1 MGVSI
6 LYTFLIGE
14 DNTLTATVVERIME
28 RSKLVDSLHFLAD
41 PIYKDIDM
49 SDFTVMMEYVLP
61 VSKKYKTEILEKSDE
76 LYKDML
82 EYKLPFD
89 TALTSEPGDIEI
101 QLTFTNVTLD
111 ADGKSTQ
118 YVRKVGPGSIKIV
131 SISTW
136 SDIIPDEALSAV
148 DQRLLAAQA
157 LMKALNEQN
166 NTIMKSKADSLRYKD
181 NLLQLTAQGTPIGT
195 AVKIVSSDSG
205 STDPEDGTIRVVEF

>member
-1 MGVSI
+1 M
-6 LYTFLIGE
+6 YTFLIGE

-41 PIYKDIDM
+41 PIYKETDM

-101 QLTFTNVTLD
+101 QLTFVNVTLD
-111 ADGKSTQ
+111 ADGRNTQ

-131 SISTW
+131 AISTW

-157 LMKALNEQN
+157 MIKALNEQN

-181 NLLQLTAQGTPIGT
+181 NLLQLTAQGNPIGT

-205 STDPEDGTIRVVEF
+205 STDPDDGTIRVVEF

>member
-1 MGVSI
+1 M
-6 LYTFLIGE
+6 YTFLIGE

-41 PIYKDIDM
+41 PIYKETDM

-131 SISTW
+131 AISTW

-157 LMKALNEQN
+157 MIKALNEQN

-195 AVKIVSSDSG
+195 AVNIVSSDSG
-205 STDPEDGTIRVVEF
+205 STDTEDGTIRVVEF

>member
-1 MGVSI
+1 M
-6 LYTFLIGE
+6 YTFLIGE

-41 PIYKDIDM
+41 PIYKETDM

-131 SISTW
+131 AISTW

-157 LMKALNEQN
+157 LMNALNEQN

-181 NLLQLTAQGTPIGT
+181 DLLQLTAQGTPIGT

>member
-1 MGVSI
+1 M
-6 LYTFLIGE
+6 YTFLIGE

-41 PIYKDIDM
+41 PIYKETDM

-101 QLTFTNVTLD
+101 QLTFVNVTLD
-111 ADGKSTQ
+111 ADGRNTQ

-131 SISTW
+131 AISTW

-157 LMKALNEQN
+157 MIKALNEQN
-166 NTIMKSKADSLRYKD
+166 NAIMKSKADSLRYKD
-181 NLLQLTAQGTPIGT
+181 NLLQLTAQGNPIGT

-205 STDPEDGTIRVVEF
+205 STDPDDGTIRVVEF

>member
-1 MGVSI
+1 M
-6 LYTFLIGE
+6 YTFLIGE

-41 PIYKDIDM
+41 PIYKETDM

-101 QLTFTNVTLD
+101 QLTFVNVTLD
-111 ADGKSTQ
+111 ADGRNTQ

-131 SISTW
+131 AISTW

-157 LMKALNEQN
+157 MIKALNEQN

-181 NLLQLTAQGTPIGT
+181 NLLQLTAQGGPIGT

-205 STDPEDGTIRVVEF
+205 STDPDDGTIRVVEF

>member
-1 MGVSI
+1 M
-6 LYTFLIGE
+6 YTFLIGE

-41 PIYKDIDM
+41 PIYKETDM

-131 SISTW
+131 AISTW

-166 NTIMKSKADSLRYKD
+166 NAIMKSKADSLRYKD
-181 NLLQLTAQGTPIGT
+181 NLLQLTAQGTPIGM

>member
-1 MGVSI
+1 M
-6 LYTFLIGE
+6 YTFLIGE

-41 PIYKDIDM
+41 PIYKETDM

-61 VSKKYKTEILEKSDE
+61 ISKKYKTEILEKSDE

-101 QLTFTNVTLD
+101 QLTFVNVTLD
-111 ADGKSTQ
+111 ADGRNTQ

-131 SISTW
+131 AISTW

-157 LMKALNEQN
+157 MIKALNEQN

-181 NLLQLTAQGTPIGT
+181 NLLQLTAQGSPIGT

-205 STDPEDGTIRVVEF
+205 STDPDDGTIRVVEF

>member
-1 MGVSI
+1 M
-6 LYTFLIGE
+6 YTFLIGE

-41 PIYKDIDM
+41 PIYKETDM

-101 QLTFTNVTLD
+101 QLTFVNVTLD
-111 ADGKSTQ
+111 ADGRNTQ

-131 SISTW
+131 AISTW

-157 LMKALNEQN
+157 MIKALNEQN

-181 NLLQLTAQGTPIGT
+181 NLLQLTAQGNPIGT

>member
-1 MGVSI
+1 M
-6 LYTFLIGE
+6 YTFLIGE

-41 PIYKDIDM
+41 PIYKETDM

-61 VSKKYKTEILEKSDE
+61 ISKKYKTEILEKSDE

-101 QLTFTNVTLD
+101 QLTFVNVTLD
-111 ADGKSTQ
+111 ADGRNTQ

-131 SISTW
+131 AISTW

-157 LMKALNEQN
+157 MIKALNEQN

-181 NLLQLTAQGTPIGT
+181 NLLQLTAQGNPIGT

-205 STDPEDGTIRVVEF
+205 NTDPDDGTIRVVEF

>member
-1 MGVSI
+1 M
-6 LYTFLIGE
+6 YTFLIGE

-41 PIYKDIDM
+41 PIYKETDM

-101 QLTFTNVTLD
+101 QLTFVNVTLD
-111 ADGKSTQ
+111 ADGRNTQ

-131 SISTW
+131 AISTW

-157 LMKALNEQN
+157 MIKALNEQN

-181 NLLQLTAQGTPIGT
+181 NLLQLTAQGSPIGT

-205 STDPEDGTIRVVEF
+205 STDPDDGTIRVVEF

>member
-1 MGVSI
+1 MV
-6 LYTFLIGE
+6 
-14 DNTLTATVVERIME
+14 DRVME
-28 RSKLVDSLHFLAD
+28 RSKLVDTLHFLAD
-41 PIYKDIDM
+41 PVYKDVDM
-49 SDFTVMMEYVLP
+49 SEFQVVMEYLLP

-111 ADGKSTQ
+111 EQGHNTQ
-118 YVRKVGPGSIKIV
+118 YVRKVGPGTIKIV
-131 SISTW
+131 PISAW

-181 NLLQLTAQGTPIGT
+181 NLLQLTAQGNPIGT
-195 AVKIVSSDSG
+195 AVKIVSSGSG
-205 STDPEDGTIRVVEF
+205 STDPDDGNLRVVEF

>member
-1 MGVSI
+1 M
-6 LYTFLIGE
+6 YTFLIGE

-41 PIYKDIDM
+41 PIYKETDM

-131 SISTW
+131 AISTW

-166 NTIMKSKADSLRYKD
+166 NIIIKSKADSLSYKD

>member
-1 MGVSI
+1 M
-6 LYTFLIGE
+6 YTFLIGE

-101 QLTFTNVTLD
+101 QLTFTNITLD

-131 SISTW
+131 AISTW

-181 NLLQLTAQGTPIGT
+181 NLLQLTAQGAPIGT

>member
-1 MGVSI
+1 M
-6 LYTFLIGE
+6 YTFLIGE

-41 PIYKDIDM
+41 PIYKETDM

-131 SISTW
+131 AISTW

-166 NTIMKSKADSLRYKD
+166 NTIIKSKADSLRYKD

-195 AVKIVSSDSG
+195 SVKIVSSDSG

>member
-1 MGVSI
+1 M
-6 LYTFLIGE
+6 YTFLIGE

-41 PIYKDIDM
+41 PIYKETDM

-111 ADGKSTQ
+111 ADGKNTQ

-131 SISTW
+131 AISTW

-195 AVKIVSSDSG
+195 AVKIVSSGSG

>member
-1 MGVSI
+1 M
-6 LYTFLIGE
+6 YTFLIGE

-41 PIYKDIDM
+41 PIYKETDM

-131 SISTW
+131 AISTW

-148 DQRLLAAQA
+148 DQRILAAQA

-166 NTIMKSKADSLRYKD
+166 NAIMKSKADSLRYKD

>member
-1 MGVSI
+1 M
-6 LYTFLIGE
+6 YTFLIGE

-131 SISTW
+131 AISTW

-148 DQRLLAAQA
+148 DQRLLAVQA

>member
-1 MGVSI
+1 M
-6 LYTFLIGE
+6 YTFLIGE

-89 TALTSEPGDIEI
+89 TALTIEPGDIEI

-131 SISTW
+131 AISTW

>member
-1 MGVSI
+1 M
-6 LYTFLIGE
+6 YTFLIGE

-41 PIYKDIDM
+41 PIYKETDI

-131 SISTW
+131 AISTW

-166 NTIMKSKADSLRYKD
+166 NAIMKSKADSLRYKD

>member
-1 MGVSI
+1 M
-6 LYTFLIGE
+6 YTFLIGE

-41 PIYKDIDM
+41 PIYKETDM

-76 LYKDML
+76 LYKDMP

-101 QLTFTNVTLD
+101 QLTFVNVTLD
-111 ADGKSTQ
+111 ADGRNTQ

-131 SISTW
+131 AISTW

-157 LMKALNEQN
+157 MIKALNEQN

-181 NLLQLTAQGTPIGT
+181 NLLQLTAQGNPIGT

>member
-1 MGVSI
+1 M
-6 LYTFLIGE
+6 YTFLIGE

-41 PIYKDIDM
+41 PIYKETDM

-89 TALTSEPGDIEI
+89 TALTSEPGEIEI

-131 SISTW
+131 AISTW

-166 NTIMKSKADSLRYKD
+166 NAIMKSKADSLRYKD

>member
-1 MGVSI
+1 M
-6 LYTFLIGE
+6 YTFLIGE

-41 PIYKDIDM
+41 PIYKETDM
-49 SDFTVMMEYVLP
+49 TDFTVMMEYVLP

-131 SISTW
+131 AISTW

-166 NTIMKSKADSLRYKD
+166 NIIIKSKADSLRYKD

>member
-1 MGVSI
+1 M
-6 LYTFLIGE
+6 YTFLIGE

-41 PIYKDIDM
+41 PIYKETDM

-101 QLTFTNVTLD
+101 QLTFTNVTMD
-111 ADGKSTQ
+111 ADGKSMQ

-131 SISTW
+131 AISTW